1 MVKSRARINKKN
13 QPASHPKRL
22 LIGGPYCELGQLV
35 AMTDPDRTPDLPA
48 LSRSLPRGTIIILRH
63 NDVADREDIAALLR
77 RITRQR
83 RQLLFISGDHRL
95 ARKVGA
101 DGLHLRRA
109 DLFSMR
115 KPWKGLI
122 STACHDVKAIKRSRE
137 IGADFLLVSPLF
149 STRSHVG
156 QKPLGLYRWIM
167 LTSWHRR
174 QHYIA
179 LGGINMNTVG
189 RLGAL
194 SKVSGPAGLAAID
207 GLRR

>member
-13 QPASHPKRL
+13 QAASHPKRL
-22 LIGGPYCELGQLV
+22 LIGGPHCKPGQLV
-35 AMTDPDRTPDLPA
+35 AMTDPARTPDLPA
-48 LSRSLPRGTIIILRH
+48 LSRSLPRGAIIILRH
-63 NDVADREDIAALLR
+63 HDVTDRANIAFILR

-156 QKPLGLYRWIM
+156 QRPLDLFRWIM

-174 QHYIA
+174 QYYVA
-179 LGGINMNTVG
+179 LGGININTVI

-194 SKVSGPAGLAAID
+194 SKARRPGGLAAID